1 MNVNVLKDNPSW
13 AYYIYF
19 SLPLAVAMGVGYALF
34 AKCAGIIERRRRNL
48 RIGVLEA
55 GVVDNAP
62 MWTSNN
68 NIDTVLSWATAT
80 GQMGRPAEN
89 RDATTHGEWL
99 LGEEH
104 ISLTSAIM
112 RGQVEIAKRLIHKPE
127 TILNEID
134 ATGKT
139 ALHHA
144 VFHGY
149 DDVVEEL
156 LAANA
161 AVDVADQQGHTPLD
175 LAVEAVNESC
185 TSLLLRHHYS
195 ATIHDNDVTQ
205 VDYEVLRHGLH
216 YAAMFVDLKMVDRLL
231 QSGFPSGRRNRLGRT
246 LLFPALQTRDIDFFQ
261 RLLDRI
267 IDITCTDNIGYNL
280 LHVAVEMNYVE
291 GVKLLI
297 SRGISIDQKAAVT
310 LRTPLFCVNPVST
323 IASDTIL
330 EALIDAGADMNA
342 TDNGGNMFVH
352 HLAKSDAACAP
363 AIELLVNKGADL
375 LCENESHDLPH
386 HLAAA
391 SGNLS
396 AIMAL
401 KLAPKGFDAL
411 NKTATDKLRQRPIE
425 IAASRGFLEV
435 VIEIHKLYPDMILN
449 TTPEGLEVQ
458 ALLIEV
464 AIRNDD
470 LDRLKNI
477 LLYTNGD
484 LKDGQEPF
492 HYAILHNAERIM
504 RYMIEIGCKVEWAT
518 SPIGPYSSTV
528 FQLAIEK
535 KCGRTVDILLDMNV
549 SLEGTDSYGWT
560 CLHSAA
566 KVGELSIAT
575 RIVAAMNKSSYRG
588 VLVTV
593 RDREGWTAFDIA
605 LNQDHKALID
615 LLKDKTYVKGHY
627 LPPWDSRRTKYFP
640 GCPFSVPAD
649 VIEPI
654 EIPVSTATSIPP
666 ETRRWLAMV
675 AEQSKHMFTTT
686 KKT

>member
-1 MNVNVLKDNPSW
+1 MNVDILKDNPSW
-13 AYYIYF
+13 VYYIYF
-19 SLPLAVAMGVGYALF
+19 TLPLAVAVGVGYALF
-34 AKCAGIIERRRRNL
+34 RKCTGIIERRRRKL
-48 RIGVLEA
+48 RIGILDA
-55 GVVDNAP
+55 GVVAAP
-62 MWTSNN
+62 TWSTEN
-68 NIDTVLSWATAT
+68 NIDPILTWPAAMGQVGGRAVMPNATA
-80 GQMGRPAEN
+80 
-89 RDATTHGEWL
+89 DGEWL
-99 LGEEH
+99 LEEEH
-104 ISLTSAIM
+104 ITLISAIL
-112 RGQVEIAKRLIHKPE
+112 RGKVEIAKRLVHKPE
-127 TILNEID
+127 TTLNEVD
-134 ATGKT
+134 TTGRT

-144 VFHGY
+144 VFHSY

-161 AVDVADQQGHTPLD
+161 SADLVDQEGHTPLD
-175 LAVEAVNESC
+175 VAVGAVNESC

-195 ATIHDNDVTQ
+195 ASIHDIDVTQ

-231 QSGFPSGRRNRLGRT
+231 QSGFLSSRRNGFGRT
-246 LLFPALQTRDIDFFQ
+246 LLFPALQTRDIDFFES
-261 RLLDRI
+261 LLDRI
-267 IDITCTDNIGYNL
+267 NDIACTDNIGYNL

-297 SRGISIDQKAAVT
+297 DRGVAINQKAAVT
-310 LRTPLFCVNPVST
+310 LRTPLFCVNPAST

-330 EALIDAGADMNA
+330 EALIDGGADMSA
-342 TDNGGNMFVH
+342 KDNGGNMFVH
-352 HLAKSDAACAP
+352 HLAKSDAACSP
-363 AIELLVNKGADL
+363 AIELLANRGADL

-391 SGNLS
+391 SGNLH

-411 NKTATDKLRQRPIE
+411 NKTFTDEGRQKPIE

-458 ALLIEV
+458 ALLIEM

-470 LDRLKNI
+470 LERLKNI

-492 HYAILHNAERIM
+492 HYAILHNAPRIM
-504 RYMIEIGCKVEWAT
+504 EYMIQIGCKVEWAT
-518 SPIGPYSSTV
+518 SRIGPYSSTV

-535 KCGRTVDILLDMNV
+535 KCQQTVNILLDMGV
-549 SLEGTDSYGWT
+549 SVKETDSYGWT

-566 KVGELSIAT
+566 KVGELWIAT
-575 RIVAAMNKSSYRG
+575 RIVAEMKISSYEG

-593 RDREGWTAFDIA
+593 KDREGWSAFDFA
-605 LNQDHKALID
+605 LNQDSSALID
-615 LLKDKTYVKGHY
+615 LLKDDTYVQGHY
-627 LPPWDSRRTKYFP
+627 LPPWDTRRTRYFH
-640 GCPFSVPAD
+640 GCPFTVPAD
-649 VIEPI
+649 VTEPI
-654 EIPVSTATSIPP
+654 EIPVSTATTISP
-666 ETRRWLAMV
+666 ETQRWLAMV
-675 AEQSKHMFTTT
+675 AKQSSQAIQA
-686 KKT
+686 